1 MKPLSG
7 FNSITYIGHATLL
20 LEIDGVR
27 ILTDPLLRDWVFHL
41 KRRGPKVPASL
52 YDRIDAVL
60 ISHLHR
66 DHFDV
71 PSLRLLG
78 RDIRLVVPAGAAT
91 YLHKRGFHN
100 ILEMQPGD
108 TTRIGGVTIQV
119 THAEHH
125 GSVLPGGSSTACLG
139 YLVRG
144 SQIVYFPGDT
154 DVFPGM
160 AGLAADLDVALLPV
174 WGWGPNLGPGH
185 MNPTRAAEA
194 LTLLRPRIAIP
205 IHWGT
210 LYPRGL
216 GWFRPYLMTQ
226 PPQLFHQE
234 ASRQAPKVEVHILA
248 AGSSL
253 RIPIP

>member
-1 MKPLSG
+1 MKALSG

-71 PSLRLLG
+71 PSLRKLG
-78 RDIRLVVPAGAAT
+78 RDINLIVPAGAAA
-91 YLHKRGFHN
+91 YLQKQGFHN

-125 GSVLPGGSSTACLG
+125 GSVSPGGSSTACLG
-139 YLVRG
+139 YLVSG
-144 SQIVYFPGDT
+144 SQKIYFPGDT

-160 AGLAADLDVALLPV
+160 ADLAADLDVALLPV

-185 MNPTRAAEA
+185 MNPRRAAEA
-194 LTLLRPRIAIP
+194 LMLLRPRIAIP

-216 GWFRPYLMTQ
+216 GWFRPYLLTQ

-234 ASRQAPKVEVHILA
+234 AARQAPHVEVHILA

-253 RIPIP
+253 RIPIA